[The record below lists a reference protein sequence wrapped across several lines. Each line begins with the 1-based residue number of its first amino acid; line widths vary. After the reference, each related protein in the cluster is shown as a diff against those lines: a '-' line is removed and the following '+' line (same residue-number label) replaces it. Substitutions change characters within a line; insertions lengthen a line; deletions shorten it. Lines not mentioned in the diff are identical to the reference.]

1 MSLTFFVVVQQAN
14 NFVFSLFNIV
24 DLHLDYERK
33 IAEQI
38 NGEGGRRKGE
48 KNRRT
53 KAIADDEHGPWPL
66 KCAYHGGVDQ
76 ERPITPANFLPE
88 MPELRKKRTVQNKV
102 VEYLTLRLFSKQSIF
117 HLVDILFKDMKD
129 DYKLLEDS
137 GTDEDDENGEG
148 LDEERLEGSREGGG
162 DQSGEESDD
171 PTRANIDIEDYMSI
185 KGVLT
190 IERIKDIVGEIMS
203 SCQKKMKYEILE
215 AIMKG
220 VIFQK
225 KKLRESFMQEILNA
239 QDSASYRL
247 ALEAHINSGIKPKQ
261 TDLKS
266 GIVDPNYAKKY
277 ERIINFNA
285 ADINDRPVD
294 EKDPT
299 FRNRLFVLTSKGIHI
314 MENLPGGPGGLR
326 CLTCPLSAFCP
337 RGPSKVRFI
346 DYESIQTVINF
357 P

>member
-1 MSLTFFVVVQQAN
+1 M
-14 NFVFSLFNIV
+14 
-24 DLHLDYERK
+24 DP
-33 IAEQI
+33 
-38 NGEGGRRKGE
+38 
-48 KNRRT
+48 
-53 KAIADDEHGPWPL
+53 AD
-66 KCAYHGGVDQ
+66 
-76 ERPITPANFLPE
+76 FLPE

-137 GTDEDDENGEG
+137 ETDEDDEDDEG
-148 LDEERLEGSREGGG
+148 FNNERPEGAKEDEKE
-162 DQSGEESDD
+162 QNGEESDD
-171 PTRANIDIEDYMSI
+171 PLRANIDIEEYMNI

-266 GIVDPNYAKKY
+266 GIIDPHYAKNY
-277 ERIINFNA
+277 DRIINLHA
-285 ADINDRPVD
+285 VDMNDRPVD
-294 EKDPT
+294 KKGEDSDST
-299 FRNRLFVLTSKGIHI
+299 FHNRLFVLASKGIHI
-314 MENLPGGPGGLR
+314 MENLPGGPTGLR
-326 CLTCPLSAFCP
+326 CHTCPLSALCP
-337 RGPSKVRFI
+337 RGPSEVRFI
-346 DYESIQTVINF
+346 DYKSIQTVINF